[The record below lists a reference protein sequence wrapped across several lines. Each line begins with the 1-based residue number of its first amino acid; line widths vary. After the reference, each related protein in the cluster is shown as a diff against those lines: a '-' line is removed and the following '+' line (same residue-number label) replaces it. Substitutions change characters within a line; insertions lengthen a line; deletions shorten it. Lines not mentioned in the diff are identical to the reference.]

1 MNSCRGRSEIMSF
14 HGFFIL
20 MGGLILHG
28 AKDEGSFEAHAPCLK
43 DAFDRAIK
51 VIQLA
56 KAKLGSKA
64 LARGKRTQRRILLK
78 NMSHGGHTWRDR
90 SPSSSHKNLN
100 AMKMLPGGDMV
111 QRIVMEKV
119 RGDTTS
125 VGEENKI
132 DASPAI
138 RWRRPCMR
146 VAICLSID
154 QEKLLREHGDVEAG
168 DRKGRGS
175 DNESRGAHLP
185 KSKALV
191 INEDSGECHNAVK
204 ADLPIAKKGTQM
216 QGNG

>member
-1 MNSCRGRSEIMSF
+1 MSKSVARF
-14 HGFFIL
+14 SI
-20 MGGLILHG
+20 GLFDTLLGLEGCSG
-28 AKDEGSFEAHAPCLK
+28 AVLAESRNIAS
-43 DAFDRAIK
+43 AFT
-51 VIQLA
+51 
-56 KAKLGSKA
+56 G
-64 LARGKRTQRRILLK
+64 
-78 NMSHGGHTWRDR
+78 
-90 SPSSSHKNLN
+90 
-100 AMKMLPGGDMV
+100 
-111 QRIVMEKV
+111 
-119 RGDTTS
+119 
-125 VGEENKI
+125 ENKI

-146 VAICLSID
+146 VAVCLSID

-168 DRKGRGS
+168 GRKGRGS